1 MKNTHGQKITPD
13 PKKDTRRFIVVSLA
27 ALVMACNICIFVNAG
42 GLFPGG
48 ATGITVLI
56 QRIFLKYLGIHIPY
70 TAINIAANAFPVYLG
85 YRYIGKKF
93 TLFSL
98 WMILIN
104 GVLVDMLPLKPITN
118 DILLIAV
125 FGGMINGAAISLC
138 LSVDATSGG
147 TDFIAIYLSQKKGMD
162 SFNVVL
168 GINAVILGA
177 AGFLFGWD
185 KALYSIIYQFCS
197 TQVLHLLYRNYQQQT
212 LFIVTDH
219 PDEVCQEIYH
229 DTMHGATI
237 LRGEGSYKHDE
248 RELVYSVVAGS
259 DTTKVIHAVRKI
271 DPHAFINSIRTTQ
284 LLGHFYFKP
293 KD

>member
-1 MKNTHGQKITPD
+1 
-13 PKKDTRRFIVVSLA
+13 
-27 ALVMACNICIFVNAG
+27 
-42 GLFPGG
+42 
-48 ATGITVLI
+48 
-56 QRIFLKYLGIHIPY
+56 
-70 TAINIAANAFPVYLG
+70 
-85 YRYIGKKF
+85 
-93 TLFSL
+93 
-98 WMILIN
+98 
-104 GVLVDMLPLKPITN
+104 
-118 DILLIAV
+118 
-125 FGGMINGAAISLC
+125 
-138 LSVDATSGG
+138 
-147 TDFIAIYLSQKKGMD
+147 MD

-219 PDEVCQEIYH
+219 PNEVCQEIYH

-237 LRGEGSYKHDE
+237 LRGEGSYRHDE

-271 DPHAFINSIRTTQ
+271 DSHAFINSIRTTQ